1 MTESSSAVDLSSI
14 DVKGAVESMY
24 VPKEDRVLD
33 PSKAD
38 ASLLERM
45 PSPTG
50 WRMLILPYR
59 GKGKTAGGVYLPEK
73 VVDDGQLTTVV
84 GYVMKQ
90 GPLCYKDEAKFPDGP
105 WCKTGDWVIFA
116 RYAGSRFR
124 IEGGEVRPRLPVG
137 LVDEL
142 VGDLQLVEHETDEAA
157 ARDEGVVVEDEHG
170 SLRGDGRPPRRRHA
184 PARAIRAVRSM
195 ARDGFWND

>member
-1 MTESSSAVDLSSI
+1 MTDASTAIDLEAAKAAVN
-14 DVKGAVESMY
+14 AMY
-24 VPKEDRVLD
+24 VPRENRVLD

-38 ASLLERM
+38 ASLIERM

-59 GKGKTAGGVYLPEK
+59 GKAQTQGGVYIPEK
-73 VVDDGQLTTVV
+73 VIDDGQLTTVV

-105 WCKTGDWVIFA
+105 WCKQGDWVIFA

-124 IEGGEVRPRLPVG
+124 IEGGEVRILND
-137 LVDEL
+137 DEIL
-142 VGDLQLVEHETDEAA
+142 AVISDP
-157 ARDEGVVVEDEHG
+157 EDIL
-170 SLRGDGRPPRRRHA
+170 SL
-184 PARAIRAVRSM
+184 
-195 ARDGFWND
+195 

>member
-1 MTESSSAVDLSSI
+1 MTEPAKAVDLSSV
-14 DVKGAVESMY
+14 DVEGAVKSLY
-24 VPKEDRVLD
+24 VAKEDRVLD

-59 GKGKTAGGVYLPEK
+59 GKAKTSGGVFLPEK
-73 VVDDGQLTTVV
+73 VLDDGQLTTVV

-90 GPLCYKDEAKFPDGP
+90 GPLCYKDESKFPDGP

-124 IEGGEVRPRLPVG
+124 IEGGEVRILND
-137 LVDEL
+137 DEIL
-142 VGDLQLVEHETDEAA
+142 AVISDPDDIL
-157 ARDEGVVVEDEHG
+157 
-170 SLRGDGRPPRRRHA
+170 SL
-184 PARAIRAVRSM
+184 
-195 ARDGFWND
+195 